1 AVQTL
6 TAASRL
12 KQGEDRK
19 LNYALCPADTNSRL
33 EHTMKAPE
41 KKKGHTHRQVTVRAL
56 GQQSGVPYEVE
67 RTLCGDCHQIIAERP
82 LRRAAA

>member
-1 AVQTL
+1 
-6 TAASRL
+6 
-12 KQGEDRK
+12 
-19 LNYALCPADTNSRL
+19 
-33 EHTMKAPE
+33 MKAPE

-67 RTLCGDCHQIIAERP
+67 RTLCGDCHQIISERP